1 MKKVCILI
9 PVYNEEQVLPLLEKR
24 LLAVCNPLPYRFR
37 FLMVNDGSTDQSL
50 SILKHMRKRD
60 PRFCFLSLSRN
71 FGKEAAV
78 LAGMDYF
85 HEDALILMD
94 ADLQDPPELIPTL
107 LKEWESGY
115 DDVYAVRASRQGEGC
130 LKRATAHLYYRILKK
145 LSPIPI
151 QQDTGDFRLLDRRC
165 VLALRRLREQGRCTK
180 SLFSWI
186 GYSKKAVPFDRPQR
200 AAGKTKWKYGAL
212 CNLAVDGITSLSTF
226 PLRFAAFAG
235 IFLFFLSALLLVLG
249 CLPLAWPG
257 GITPLMLLA
266 GALILFLF
274 GMQFLFLGILGEYVG
289 RVSNETKRRPPYL
302 TDCYNEI
309 KEENEEMDPSAA
321 SDNVM
326 PPAAHRSPHRRT
338 MVR

>member
-60 PRFCFLSLSRN
+60 PRFCYLSLSRN

-115 DDVYAVRASRQGEGC
+115 DDVYAVRTSRQGEGC

-165 VLALRRLREQGRCTK
+165 VLALRRL
-180 SLFSWI
+180 S
-186 GYSKKAVPFDRPQR
+186 P
-200 AAGKTKWKYGAL
+200 AL
-212 CNLAVDGITSLSTF
+212 CRLCGYLFILSVCS
-226 PLRFAAFAG
+226 PAG
-235 IFLFFLSALLLVLG
+235 PGMSA
-249 CLPLAWPG
+249 PG
-257 GITPLMLLA
+257 LA
-266 GALILFLF
+266 GRNHSAYAPGRRSHPISFWNAIF
-274 GMQFLFLGILGEYVG
+274 VSGNLG
-289 RVSNETKRRPPYL
+289 
-302 TDCYNEI
+302 
-309 KEENEEMDPSAA
+309 
-321 SDNVM
+321 
-326 PPAAHRSPHRRT
+326 
-338 MVR
+338 